1 MSDYEELEALGQ
13 TNIFDFLEV
22 TPKKRNKSFIEGDNV
37 KIRFY
42 IDEIEFVEKNHP
54 ELLKVGK
61 VIGKQHDFYVIQ
73 INEITLHVDG
83 EKLILA

>member
-1 MSDYEELEALGQ
+1 MNDYEELEAKGQ

-22 TPKKRNKSFIEGDNV
+22 TPEKRSKTFVEGDSV

-42 IDEIEFVEKNHP
+42 IDEIEFIEKNHP

-61 VIGKQHDFYVIQ
+61 VTGKHHDFYVIQ

-83 EKLILA
+83 EKLILV

>member
-1 MSDYEELEALGQ
+1 MSEYEELEAMGQ
-13 TNIFDFLEV
+13 TSIFDFLEK
-22 TPKKRNKSFIEGDNV
+22 TPKKRNKAFSEGDKV

-42 IDEIEFVEKNHP
+42 VDEIEYIEKNHP
-54 ELLKVGK
+54 ELLKVGV
-61 VIGKQHDFYVIQ
+61 VIGKRHDFYVIQ